1 MTPYL
6 NKSEA
11 SHHLHTFYETFIE
24 LHKLDDIHPNFQSII
39 SENLREPASANA
51 IKQGYPKGNR
61 GIYSKIDHVRIGN
74 RPMFF
79 KSKLKEWFDMHYAP
93 KLLKTAA

>member
-1 MTPYL
+1 MTLHL

-11 SHHLHTFYETFIE
+11 SHHLHKLYEAYII
-24 LHKLDDIHPNFQSII
+24 LHGLEDTHPNFHSLLN
-39 SENLREPASANA
+39 ENIRNPASMSA
-51 IKQGYPKGNR
+51 IEQGYPRGNA
-61 GIYSKIDHVRIGN
+61 GKYSKIDHLRISN

-93 KLLKTAA
+93 TLHKAA